1 MNKIKVTIYILI
13 FFLGFLVG
21 ILGSF
26 VYTKII
32 YSSPTVRITGTVIQG
47 TESHPN
53 LYLNSPI
60 YLENSTLP
68 DNRIYLKFQDDN
80 MMNLA
85 IGKRACLDGYIRTVD
100 IGDDQVVVEF
110 LVTGVQLLGEE
121 GN

>member
-1 MNKIKVTIYILI
+1 MI
-13 FFLGFLVG
+13 FFFGFLLG

-32 YSSPTVRITGTVIQG
+32 CSPPTVRITGTVVLG

-60 YLENSTLP
+60 YLENTALP

-85 IGKRACLDGYIRTVD
+85 IGKRVVLEGNLHSLD
-100 IGDDQVVVEF
+100 IGDDQVVVEL
-110 LVTGVQLLGEE
+110 LVKQVQVLE
-121 GN
+121 